1 MSDQPPAQPAIDAAE
16 HLPLAMYYAG
26 PYARKLR
33 QPLLDSEPYSDACV
47 GLVRAAA
54 AYDPSR
60 GIAWSTFA
68 SIAMKNEMSSN
79 FRTRMTKRD
88 RLPLVTGAEETIDN
102 TACQRSKLQKQIE
115 DREYIEHIFRAL
127 NDRQKRFMVA
137 YYLDGF
143 SLRRIGEAETPPVKG
158 AEVWAV
164 ICAARRWL
172 QGVYAGTGECTK
184 ASTAANRSTSSRPA
198 ESASS
203 DAERRVYVSKSK
215 NCRNTLRRTK
225 TPRKSSS

>member
-1 MSDQPPAQPAIDAAE
+1 MPIDPAE
-16 HLPLAMYYAG
+16 HLSLAKYFAG

-60 GIAWSTFA
+60 GIAWTTFA
-68 SIAMKNEMSSN
+68 ARAMNNEMFSN

-88 RLPLVTGAEETIDN
+88 RLPLVTGADETIGNALCRYDKIRK
-102 TACQRSKLQKQIE
+102 QRE
-115 DREYIEHIFRAL
+115 DREHIEHMLLVL
-127 NDRQKRFMVA
+127 NDRQKRFIVA

-143 SLRRIGEAETPPVKG
+143 SLRQIGEAETPPIKIT
-158 AEVWAV
+158 EVWAV

-172 QGVYAGTGECTK
+172 KGVYAGNGECTTP
-184 ASTAANRSTSSRPA
+184 SDAANTSTSKSPAESTSSEQA
-198 ESASS
+198 K
-203 DAERRVYVSKSK
+203 RVYVSKSK
-215 NCRNTLRRTK
+215 NCRNTIRRTAK
-225 TPRKSSS
+225 ARKSSS